1 MDNWVRIPIAA
12 PRARRLT
19 LPNFVEPRAG
29 RCSCPGQSLL
39 PFARSSLL
47 RARIWEEPAP
57 AQLERWWA
65 ASEQGDAASG
75 AGGGQQN
82 TCRLHCACRRSSQSE
97 DRGSQCTSSSLL
109 DCVHLESAHAQLR
122 GALRGPFHLSSLGF
136 LAARNEMN
144 PGPPSPQATAP
155 PTRVTGP
162 HA

>member
-65 ASEQGDAASG
+65 ASEQGDAASRSRWW
-75 AGGGQQN
+75 AATLN
-82 TCRLHCACRRSSQSE
+82 TA
-97 DRGSQCTSSSLL
+97 TN
-109 DCVHLESAHAQLR
+109 
-122 GALRGPFHLSSLGF
+122 GALADTALAGISSAMIL
-136 LAARNEMN
+136 
-144 PGPPSPQATAP
+144 
-155 PTRVTGP
+155 V
-162 HA
+162 